1 MRITKSVAS
10 GVVGVALLAGSHQV
24 RAQNQSQDPAQKP
37 APQVPTFKSSTQLV
51 EVDAIVLD
59 KNGNFVPGLKPQDI
73 SLLEDGKPQQIQQ
86 FYMVTHQDLGTQ
98 PGAPVS
104 QYADQADFKAHRVFV
119 LLFDEGGLS
128 NESLIRAKK
137 GAEAFVH
144 DQMGPEDAGGVY
156 VNGAMF
162 RSLLTTDKS
171 ELYAG
176 IRAVKP
182 PFDSRQ
188 SLLASFREWPRIE
201 SENDAMRIADGAHE
215 VTERLAADAC
225 GNDPPECREAGG
237 QSEVENKIQQKANL
251 YVRQARVLANQ
262 TLKNLETVAHN
273 LGRLPGRKTVVFIT
287 EGFFVE
293 ESRST
298 LNEIAGEAAR
308 NGVTFYSIDARG
320 QINHMTSNPDVVTRD
335 PARSTLFDTGED
347 GANILTSTTGG
358 FMVRNLDDMSRAFGL
373 IVRDTSTYY
382 VIGYAPTNPTM
393 DGKFRK
399 IQLKTSVPDVKVR
412 ARQGYL
418 AVNLPPQES
427 IWGPGK

>member
-1 MRITKSVAS
+1 MRITRSVTGSVLGAA
-10 GVVGVALLAGSHQV
+10 VLFGSHQ
-24 RAQNQSQDPAQKP
+24 AGALGQNQTQT
-37 APQVPTFKSSTQLV
+37 APQTPTFKSSTQLV
-51 EVDAIVLD
+51 EVDAVVLD
-59 KNGNFVPGLKPQDI
+59 KSGNFVSGLKPEDI
-73 SLLEDGKPQQIQQ
+73 TLYEDGKPQQIQQ
-86 FYMVTHQDLGTQ
+86 FYMVTNDLGNA

-104 QYADQADFKAHRVFV
+104 QYADQADYKAHRVFV

-128 NESLIRAKK
+128 NESMMRAKK

-188 SLLASFREWPRIE
+188 SLLASFREFPRIE

-215 VTERLAADAC
+215 VTQQIAADNCNQSPRDCA
-225 GNDPPECREAGG
+225 DDGG
-237 QSEVENKIQQKANL
+237 VSEVENKIQQKANM
-251 YVRQARVLANQ
+251 YVRQARTLTNQ
-262 TLKNLETVAHN
+262 TLQNLETVAHN
-273 LGRLPGRKTVVFIT
+273 LGHLQGRKTVVFIT
-287 EGFFVE
+287 EGFYVE
-293 ESRST
+293 ESRSA
-298 LNEIAGEAAR
+298 LEAIAGEAAR

-320 QINHMTSNPDVVTRD
+320 QINHMSPNPDVVRRD

-347 GANILTSTTGG
+347 GANILTTTTGG

-382 VIGYAPTNPTM
+382 VIGYAPINSTM

-399 IQLKTSVPDVKVR
+399 IELKTHVPNVQIR
-412 ARQGYL
+412 ARKGYL
-418 AVNLPPQES
+418 AVNLPPQQS

>member
-1 MRITKSVAS
+1 MRIPRSLAGTLVTA
-10 GVVGVALLAGSHQV
+10 ALLAAPGVGHV
-24 RAQNQSQDPAQKP
+24 LGQNQSQ
-37 APQVPTFKSSTQLV
+37 APSPQTPTFKASTQLV

-59 KNGNFVPGLKPQDI
+59 KNGNFVPGLKPEDI
-73 SLLEDGKPQQIQQ
+73 TLFENGHPQQIQQ
-86 FYMVTHQDLGTQ
+86 FYMVTHQDLGSG
-98 PGAPVS
+98 PNAAVS
-104 QYADQADFKAHRVFV
+104 QYADEADFKAHRVFV

-128 NESLIRAKK
+128 TESMMRAKK

-144 DQMGPEDAGGVY
+144 DQMGPDDAGGIY

-188 SLLASFREWPRIE
+188 SLLASFRQFPRIE
-201 SENDAMRIADGAHE
+201 SETDAVRIADGAHE
-215 VTERLAADAC
+215 VTEQIAADNCSESPA
-225 GNDPPECREAGG
+225 DCRDSGG
-237 QSEVENKIQQKANL
+237 MSEVENQIQQKANL

-262 TLKNLETVAHN
+262 TLQNLETIAHN
-273 LGRLPGRKTVVFIT
+273 LGRLAGRKTVVFMT
-287 EGFFVE
+287 EGFFVD

-298 LNEIAGEAAR
+298 LAQIAGEAAR

-320 QINHMTSNPDVVTRD
+320 QVNHLSPNPDVVTRER
-335 PARSTLFDTGED
+335 ARSTLFDTGED

-358 FMVRNLDDMSRAFGL
+358 FMVRNIDDMSRAFGL

-382 VIGYAPTNPTM
+382 VIGYAPTNATM

-399 IQLKTSVPDVKVR
+399 IEVKTRVPDVKVR